1 MIDCERVAQA
11 LDEYDPDAHEASI
24 VKAEELRAQF
34 LSLFPKDGWPTMTLD
49 RYALGQEEITQKT
62 SAAGWSL

>member
-24 VKAEELRAQF
+24 VKAEGLRAQF
-34 LSLFPKDGWPTMTLD
+34 LSLFPKDGWPTMKLD
-49 RYALGQEEITQKT
+49 RYAWDRKITQKT